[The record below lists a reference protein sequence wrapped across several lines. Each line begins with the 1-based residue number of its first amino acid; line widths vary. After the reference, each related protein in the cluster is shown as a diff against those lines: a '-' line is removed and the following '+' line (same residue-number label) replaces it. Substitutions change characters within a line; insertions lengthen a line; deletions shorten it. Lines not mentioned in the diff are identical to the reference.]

1 MDPSLDHHSNP
12 KTPTKTRLNSLQQP
26 NTDASTP
33 SRRITRRTAANNAGN
48 PSSSVR
54 QVNDTILNS
63 YSSPLESV
71 EIRDEPQKIM
81 NREELL
87 KCLCD
92 GFPGRQTQIKELISL
107 VGGPRD
113 FMIPLLVYG
122 GPSTG
127 KTSVVLDIFKRL
139 NRPFAYASCRSCFS
153 PRLLFESILNQLISH
168 RRTKANNYSSA
179 KRCEKIADFV
189 VYLKEACIQ
198 AIEKKYEKKLV
209 GGSIES
215 RKDGEPGFTGSPPR
229 DSQKIPDKGLKES
242 VFKGSPHEDTQIS
255 PEKGFQE
262 SGFKGSPRKNTQK
275 SPEKGLKGSSKKNT
289 GRGLQASGCD
299 DPSQKDKGKR
309 DNDSLSKEVRRL
321 DFPEVVYL
329 IFDNIEL
336 LHEWNNGFNLISAL
350 FKLSDLTRMP
360 NLGLIFISNITPDSF
375 YSHTGALEPLTVYF
389 RDYTDDEL
397 YQILIKGQPN
407 TELYASFLNAILK
420 PFSRACRRVTEL
432 STALEP
438 LFQKYCEPIS
448 KEAVVP
454 DENGK
459 RRLFS
464 YLEPHIAPALNQIFN
479 VPTSGDKVRR
489 KIMTRRQGFDEI
501 HEDLDFHL
509 SVCGKYLLIS
519 AFIASRNPATLD
531 ATLFDSSGG
540 LDNRKRRKK
549 SVKSTERK
557 EHEEQE
563 KFLKGP
569 GSFPLERLLAIF
581 QCITAVADEEL
592 ENLQS
597 DNISAADENGLG
609 PMADAL
615 MQLSTLCNINLLYKG
630 TSCPLE
636 GAARYRC
643 NIDQELAMKIACSVK
658 FPLSKYLYR

>member
-1 MDPSLDHHSNP
+1 M
-12 KTPTKTRLNSLQQP
+12 
-26 NTDASTP
+26 
-33 SRRITRRTAANNAGN
+33 
-48 PSSSVR
+48 
-54 QVNDTILNS
+54 
-63 YSSPLESV
+63 
-71 EIRDEPQKIM
+71 
-81 NREELL
+81 
-87 KCLCD
+87 KCLSV
-92 GFPGRQTQIKELISL
+92 GFPGRQIQIKELISL
-107 VGGPRD
+107 IGGPRD
-113 FMIPLLVYG
+113 FMTPLFVYG

-127 KTSVVLDIFKRL
+127 KTTVVLEIFKRL
-139 NRPFAYASCRSCFS
+139 NRPFAYASCRSCFN
-153 PRLLFESILNQLISH
+153 PRLLFESILNQLMSH
-168 RRTKANNYSSA
+168 RRTNANNYSSA

-198 AIEKKYEKKLV
+198 AIEKKYQNKLV
-209 GGSIES
+209 SGSIES
-215 RKDGEPGFTGSPPR
+215 RKDGEAGFMGSPPK
-229 DSQKIPDKGLKES
+229 DSQK
-242 VFKGSPHEDTQIS
+242 S
-255 PEKGFQE
+255 PEKGLKE
-262 SGFKGSPRKNTQK
+262 SGFKGSPPEDTQRSPDKGFQDSGFKGSTRKNTQK
-275 SPEKGLKGSSKKNT
+275 SPEKGLKGSSKKIT
-289 GRGLQASGCD
+289 GRELKASGCED
-299 DPSQKDKGKR
+299 SQKDTGKR
-309 DNDSLSKEVRRL
+309 GNDSSSKEVRRL
-321 DFPEVVYL
+321 DSPEVVYL

-360 NLGLIFISNITPDSF
+360 NLGLIFISNVTPDSF

-397 YQILIKGQPN
+397 HQILIKGQLN

-459 RRLFS
+459 RRLFA

-479 VPTSGDKVRR
+479 VPTSGPFKPNGDKVRR
-489 KIMTRRQGFDEI
+489 KITTKRQCFDETL
-501 HEDLDFHL
+501 EDLDFHL

-549 SVKSTERK
+549 SVTATERK

-563 KFLKGP
+563 KVLKGP

-592 ENLQS
+592 ENLQCN
-597 DNISAADENGLG
+597 NISAADENSMEL
-609 PMADAL
+609 MADAL

-630 TSCPLE
+630 SSCPLE

-643 NIDQELAMKIACSVK
+643 NIDQELALKIARSVK

>member
-1 MDPSLDHHSNP
+1 MDSSSDHHSNP
-12 KTPTKTRLNSLQQP
+12 QTPTKPHLRSSEQP
-26 NTDASTP
+26 QTNDLTP

-54 QVNDTILNS
+54 QENHNIPNS
-63 YSSPLESV
+63 YSSSLQSV
-71 EIRDEPQKIM
+71 DIHDEPHKIL
-81 NREELL
+81 NREKLL

-107 VGGPRD
+107 IGGPRD
-113 FMIPLLVYG
+113 FMTPLLVYG

-139 NRPFAYASCRSCFS
+139 NRPFAYASCRSCFN
-153 PRLLFESILNQLISH
+153 PRLLFESILNQLMSH

-189 VYLKEACIQ
+189 AYLGEACIQ
-198 AIEKKYEKKLV
+198 SIEKKYQKTLV
-209 GGSIES
+209 NGSIES
-215 RKDGEPGFTGSPPR
+215 RKDEEPGFMGSPPR
-229 DSQKIPDKGLKES
+229 DSQK
-242 VFKGSPHEDTQIS
+242 S
-255 PEKGFQE
+255 PEKGFK
-262 SGFKGSPRKNTQK
+262 SSPRKNTQK
-275 SPEKGLKGSSKKNT
+275 SPEKSLKGSSKKLT
-289 GRGLQASGCD
+289 GRALKASGCEN
-299 DPSQKDKGKR
+299 PSQKGTGKR
-309 DNDSLSKEVRRL
+309 DNDSSSKEARRL
-321 DFPEVVYL
+321 DYSEVVYL

-350 FKLSDLTRMP
+350 LKLSDLTRMP
-360 NLGLIFISNITPDSF
+360 NLGLILISNVTPDSF

-397 YQILIKGQPN
+397 HQILIKGQPN
-407 TELYASFLNAILK
+407 TELYSSFLNAILK

-448 KEAVVP
+448 KEAKVP

-459 RRLFS
+459 RRLFA

-479 VPTSGDKVRR
+479 VPTSGPSKPNGDKVSR
-489 KIMTRRQGFDEI
+489 KNMTKRQGFDESL
-501 HEDLDFHL
+501 EDLDFHL

-531 ATLFDSSGG
+531 ATLFDSSGE
-540 LDNRKRRKK
+540 LDNRKRRRK
-549 SVKSTERK
+549 SVTATERK

-592 ENLQS
+592 ENLQCN
-597 DNISAADENGLG
+597 NISAADENSVDL
-609 PMADAL
+609 MADAL

-630 TSCPLE
+630 SSCPLE

-643 NIDQELAMKIACSVK
+643 NIDQELALKIARSVK